1 MPKSTVFSKD
11 PANTLKMKILAVI
24 PARYAST
31 RFPGKPLAL
40 IQGKTMIRRV
50 YEQVKKAKLVT
61 AIVVATDDDRIAS
74 EVAHFGGNFIMT
86 SPTHPSGTDRCYE
99 ALCKHQHSFDAVI
112 NVQGDDPFI
121 APEQIDQL
129 AQLIKPENIGIATL
143 IQRINEKTHLFDP
156 NVVKVITNPE
166 GKAIYFSRQ
175 AIPYL
180 RNFDI
185 DQWLKEYIFY
195 RHIGIYAYKS
205 DVMKQITSLPPS
217 PLEKAESLE
226 QLRWLEHGI
235 TIQTGLTDH
244 AQFGVDTPADL
255 EKLINII

>member
-1 MPKSTVFSKD
+1 
-11 PANTLKMKILAVI
+11 MKILAVI

-31 RFPGKPLAL
+31 RFPGKPLAM

-61 AIVVATDDDRIAS
+61 DIVVATDDDRIAS
-74 EVAHFGGNFIMT
+74 EVDQFGGNFIMT
-86 SPTHPSGTDRCYE
+86 SEAHPSGTDRCFE
-99 ALCKHQHSFDAVI
+99 ALSKHHNSFDAVI
-112 NVQGDDPFI
+112 NVQGDEPFI

-129 AQLIKPENIGIATL
+129 AQLIKFENVGIATL
-143 IQRINEKTHLFDP
+143 IQRIREISHLFDP
-156 NVVKVITNPE
+156 NVVKVITNPK

-180 RNFDI
+180 RNFEKEK
-185 DQWLKEYIFY
+185 WLKEHIFY

-205 DVMKQITSLPPS
+205 DILKQITSLPPS
-217 PLEKAESLE
+217 PLEMAESLE
-226 QLRWLEHGI
+226 QLRWLEQDI

-255 EKLINII
+255 EKLINKI

>member
-1 MPKSTVFSKD
+1 
-11 PANTLKMKILAVI
+11 MKILAVI

-40 IQGKTMIRRV
+40 IDGKTMIRRV

-61 AIVVATDDDRIAS
+61 DIVVATDDDRIAS
-74 EVAHFGGNFIMT
+74 EVDRFGGNFIMT
-86 SPTHPSGTDRCYE
+86 SATHPSGTDRCFE
-99 ALCKHQHSFDAVI
+99 ALSKHHDSFDAVI
-112 NVQGDDPFI
+112 NVQGDEPFI

-129 AQLIKPENIGIATL
+129 AQLIKAEKVGIATL
-143 IQRINEKTHLFDP
+143 IQRIREISHLFDP

-166 GKAIYFSRQ
+166 GKALYFSRQ

-180 RNFDI
+180 RNFE
-185 DQWLKEYIFY
+185 QEKWLKEHIFY

-205 DVMKQITSLPPS
+205 DVLKQITSLLPS
-217 PLEKAESLE
+217 PLEMAESLE
-226 QLRWLEHGI
+226 QLRWLEQGI
-235 TIQTGLTDH
+235 TIQTGITNH

-255 EKLINII
+255 EKLINKI